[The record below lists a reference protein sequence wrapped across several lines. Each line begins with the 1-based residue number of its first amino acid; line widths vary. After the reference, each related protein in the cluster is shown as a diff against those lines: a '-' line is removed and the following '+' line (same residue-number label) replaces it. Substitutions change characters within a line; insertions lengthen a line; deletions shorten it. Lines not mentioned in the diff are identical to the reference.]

1 MTIETNTP
9 EVWVTGKPDPVTAVK
24 TIATSLDLPARTPVG
39 QVASTGH
46 FADWDPSATNGS
58 AVAVGITAYDIDT
71 TGGAQSHEVFMI
83 GTFNPELVNWPDGT
97 TDLQKATAFTG
108 TPINLQEPRP

>member
-39 QVASTGH
+39 QLTSNGH
-46 FADWDPSATNGS
+46 FAEWNPDATTGC
-58 AVAVGITAYDIDT
+58 AKALGITAYDIDT

-83 GTFNPELVNWPDGT
+83 GTFNPDLVNWPDGT
-97 TDLQKATAFTG
+97 TDLEKATAFSDTA
-108 TPINLQEPRP
+108 INLQEPRP